1 MIFVRFDPLLLIFQS
16 ETQRC
21 QRLRHSMAVY
31 QIREK
36 TKAFSS
42 EPVKSW
48 DVKAAAKMLTES
60 V

>member
-1 MIFVRFDPLLLIFQS
+1 MIFVTFEPFLLIFQS

-21 QRLRHSMAVY
+21 QRLYHSVAVY

-36 TKAFSS
+36 TKAFSL

-48 DVKAAAKMLTES
+48 DVKAAAKMLAEL